1 MLTAD
6 GLDEAIIGEVSSYG
20 RDETILYSVQK
31 IIDILIERDGM
42 TPDEA
47 LEFYDFNIA
56 GSYLGEGMP
65 TFLNDIGRE
74 TKIWN

>member
-6 GLDEAIIGEVSSYG
+6 GLDEAVIGEVSSYG

>member
-74 TKIWN
+74 SKIWN

>member
-6 GLDEAIIGEVSSYG
+6 GLDEAIIGEVSSFG

-31 IIDILIERDGM
+31 IIDILIKRDGM

-74 TKIWN
+74 IKIWN